1 MENVLIRR
9 VGLNQGCRG
18 GRRREEPHGLSLRR
32 ENFNLSWGDVPYS
45 VAPYVPSPVDVVK
58 SMLKLAGVGPDDV
71 VYDLGCGD
79 GRILFTAVE
88 DFGVKKAV
96 GFDLNANL
104 CSSIQQKI
112 KEKGLVGRVE
122 VVNGNFFLADLSPA
136 SVVTLYLTTSG
147 NTKLKP
153 KLAEELASGSRVVS
167 HDFPINGWSTLKG
180 DPQDYHQIGSHKI
193 YLYGIPDAYN
203 KKATALRSEE
213 EEGRWR
219 RIRDLLFRSDLRG

>member
-1 MENVLIRR
+1 MS
-9 VGLNQGCRG
+9 QA
-18 GRRREEPHGLSLRR
+18 GRRDRLYGLSLRR
-32 ENFNLSWGDVPYS
+32 EGSNLRWGDVPYS
-45 VAPYVPSPVDVVK
+45 VAPYVPSPIDVVK
-58 SMLKLAGVGPDDV
+58 SMLKLAEVGPDDV

-112 KEKGLVGRVE
+112 NEKDLVGRVE

-147 NTKLKP
+147 NSKLKP
-153 KLAEELASGSRVVS
+153 KMAEELASGSRVVS

-180 DPQDYHQIGSHKI
+180 DPQDYHQVGSHKI
-193 YLYGIPDAYN
+193 YIYGIPDAYN
-203 KKATALRSEE
+203 RKATILRSQE

-219 RIRDLLFRSDLRG
+219 RIRDLFFRSDLRG